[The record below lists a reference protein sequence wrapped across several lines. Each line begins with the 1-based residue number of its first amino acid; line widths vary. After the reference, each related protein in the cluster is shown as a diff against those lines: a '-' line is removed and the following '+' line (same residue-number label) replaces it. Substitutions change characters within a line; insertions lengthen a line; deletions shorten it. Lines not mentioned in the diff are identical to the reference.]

1 VPDSRVRRCL
11 ELWAILTGV
20 LLVHAFADGVLRADR
35 ERTPAVI
42 PCRIDL
48 NRAPVGELMA
58 LPGFGRA
65 RAAAVVL
72 HRVRHGPFRSV
83 DDLGM
88 VDGIG
93 AEVLAGVRPFV
104 FVGAADDR

>member
-1 VPDSRVRRCL
+1 VR
-11 ELWAILTGV
+11 
-20 LLVHAFADGVLRADR
+20 AFADGMLRAGR
-35 ERTPAVI
+35 APAPPAESVL
-42 PCRIDL
+42 IDL

-83 DDLGM
+83 EDLGR

-93 AEVLAGVRPFV
+93 AESLAAVRPFV
-104 FVGAADDR
+104 FVGPPVGR